1 MNRKLFVVFWFVSAL
16 SFLFLEHIC
25 TNHSHENYELMLKA
39 AENMIQMTNII
50 RAHRDSLSEE
60 DINDTGLLGSEFT
73 LMTTTLGDLEAKRT
87 TTNPDFAAVILH
99 MLMKAGVK
107 QGDSVAIGASGSFPA
122 LLIATLSACK
132 ALDAN
137 PIVMCSLGASQW
149 GANMRNFTIL
159 DIMYW
164 LSEAGMCSMPVAVS
178 LGGDLDTGVN
188 FPEDLKRSLVE
199 KIRQYNVEFINEP
212 DLAKNVSVRMEL
224 YLASVGESG
233 IAAFV
238 NIGGASVNTGISE
251 TFLKLK
257 PGLTT
262 VSKFPE
268 EAKQGVLHRMA
279 KMGVPVI
286 NLLYM
291 KGICLEYSLPWDPQP
306 LPIPGEAQIYK
317 SLFNKAKVIA
327 VASAHFLSLI
337 VGGLLILKRTRKRK
351 STIQAEQQ

>member
-1 MNRKLFVVFWFVSAL
+1 MNRKRFVVFWFASAL
-16 SFLFLEHIC
+16 FFLFAEHIC
-25 TNHSHENYELMLKA
+25 TYYSHENYELMLEA
-39 AENMIQMTNII
+39 AKNMIQMTDIV
-50 RAHRDSLSEE
+50 RAHRDSLSGE
-60 DINDTGLLGSEFT
+60 DINGTGLLGSEFT
-73 LMTTTLGDLEAKRT
+73 PMTTTLGDLEAKRT

-132 ALDAN
+132 VLGAN

-149 GANMRNFTIL
+149 GANMKDFTIL

-188 FPEDLKRSLVE
+188 FPEDLKQSLLE
-199 KIRQYNVEFINEP
+199 KIRQYNVEFINES
-212 DLAKNVSVRMEL
+212 DFAKNVSLRVKR
-224 YLASVGESG
+224 YLTFAGKSR

-238 NIGGASVNTGISE
+238 NIGGASVNTGTSE

-262 VSKFPE
+262 ISKFPE
-268 EAKQGVLHRMA
+268 EAKQGVLHHMARMS
-279 KMGVPVI
+279 VPVI

-291 KGICLEYSLPWDPQP
+291 KGICLEYNLPWDPQP
-306 LPIPGEAQIYK
+306 LPVPGESQIYK
-317 SLFNKAKVIA
+317 ALFNKAKVIT

-337 VGGLLILKRTRKRK
+337 VGGFLILKKTRKRK
-351 STIQAEQQ
+351 STI

>member
-16 SFLFLEHIC
+16 FFLFLEHIC

-39 AENMIQMTNII
+39 AENMIQMTNIV
-50 RAHRDSLSEE
+50 RAHRDSLSED

-137 PIVMCSLGASQW
+137 PIVICSLGASQW

-164 LSEAGMCSMPVAVS
+164 LSKAGMCSMPVAVS

-188 FPEDLKRSLVE
+188 FPEDLKRSLIE
-199 KIRQYNVEFINEP
+199 KIRRYNVEFINEP
-212 DLAKNVSVRMEL
+212 DLARNVSVRMKL
-224 YLASVGESG
+224 YRTSAGKSG

-238 NIGGASVNTGISE
+238 NIGGA
-251 TFLKLK
+251 
-257 PGLTT
+257 
-262 VSKFPE
+262 
-268 EAKQGVLHRMA
+268 
-279 KMGVPVI
+279 
-286 NLLYM
+286 
-291 KGICLEYSLPWDPQP
+291 
-306 LPIPGEAQIYK
+306 
-317 SLFNKAKVIA
+317 
-327 VASAHFLSLI
+327 
-337 VGGLLILKRTRKRK
+337 
-351 STIQAEQQ
+351 